1 MITPYAEKTIKNH
14 VLMSLGVAALPLPG
28 LDIFLIYY
36 IQLDMIK
43 KLAAI
48 YGKNYFEISGKAYLS
63 TFTTVTLARL
73 SSSFIKAIPGI
84 GTYIGGASSIVLSGA
99 STYALGKVTAKFFQE
114 NIELSDID
122 MDVAKSFFEEELEAG
137 KIFAENLFKNHKKEM
152 KEQRDLFTED
162 YKAKKEKEIYR
173 KLVELKKM
181 REDNLITEEE
191 YDEKRKLLLGEI

>member
-48 YGKNYFEISGKAYLS
+48 YGRSYYEISGKAYLS

-73 SSSFIKAIPGI
+73 GTSFIKAIPGI
-84 GTYIGGASSIVLSGA
+84 GQYIGGASSIVLSGA
-99 STYALGKVTAKFFQE
+99 STYALGKVTAKFFQD
-114 NIELSDID
+114 NIELWR
-122 MDVAKSFFEEELEAG
+122 LG
-137 KIFAENLFKNHKKEM
+137 KNL
-152 KEQRDLFTED
+152 
-162 YKAKKEKEIYR
+162 
-173 KLVELKKM
+173 LK
-181 REDNLITEEE
+181 TC
-191 YDEKRKLLLGEI
+191 

>member
-63 TFTTVTLARL
+63 TFTTITLARL
-73 SSSFIKAIPGI
+73 SASFIKAIPGV
-84 GTYIGGASSIVLSGA
+84 GTYIGGASSFILAGA

-122 MDVAKSFFEEELEAG
+122 MDIAKSIFEEELEAG
-137 KIFAENLFKNHKKEM
+137 KIFAENLFKNSKKEM
-152 KEQRDLFTED
+152 KEQRDFFAEE

-181 REDNLITEEE
+181 RENELITEQE
-191 YDEKRKLLLGEI
+191 YDEKRKLLLEEI

>member
-1 MITPYAEKTIKNH
+1 MITPYAEKTIKNN
-14 VLMSLGVAALPLPG
+14 VLISLGVAALPIPG

-48 YGKNYFEISGKAYLS
+48 YGRSYYEISGKAYLS

-73 SSSFIKAIPGI
+73 GTSFIKSIPGV

-99 STYALGKVTAKFFQE
+99 STYALGKVTAKFFQD
-114 NIELSDID
+114 NIELSDIN
-122 MDVAKSFFEEELEAG
+122 MDVAKSIFEEEFEAG
-137 KIFAENLFKNHKKEM
+137 KAFAKNLLKNNKDEIKK
-152 KEQRDLFTED
+152 KGDAFAED

-181 REDNLITEEE
+181 KEDGLITEEE
-191 YDEKRKLLLGEI
+191 YDAKRKILLGEI

>member
-48 YGKNYFEISGKAYLS
+48 YGRSYFEISGKAYLS

-73 SSSFIKAIPGI
+73 GTSFIKAIPGV
-84 GTYIGGASSIVLSGA
+84 GQYIGGASSIVLSGA
-99 STYALGKVTAKFFQE
+99 STYALGKVTAKFFQD
-114 NIELSDID
+114 NIELSDIN
-122 MDVAKSFFEEELEAG
+122 MDVAKSIFEEEFEAG
-137 KIFAENLFKNHKKEM
+137 KIFAANLFKNNKKEM
-152 KEQRDLFTED
+152 KDQRDAFAED

-181 REDNLITEEE
+181 KEDELITEEE
-191 YDEKRKLLLGEI
+191 YDAKRKILLGEI

>member
-28 LDIFLIYY
+28 VDIFLIYY

-63 TFTTVTLARL
+63 TFTTVSLARL
-73 SSSFIKAIPGI
+73 SASFIKAIPGV
-84 GTYIGGASSIVLSGA
+84 GSYIGGASSIVLSGA
-99 STYALGKVTAKFFQE
+99 STYALGKVTAKFFQD
-114 NIELSDID
+114 NIELSDIN
-122 MDVAKSFFEEELEAG
+122 MDIAKSIFEEELEAG
-137 KIFAENLFKNHKKEM
+137 KIFAENLFKNNKEEM
-152 KEQRDLFTED
+152 KEQRDSFANE
-162 YKAKKEKEIYR
+162 YKAKKEKEIYL

-181 REDNLITEEE
+181 RENDLITEEE
-191 YDEKRKLLLGEI
+191 YEAKRKLLLGEI

>member
-48 YGKNYFEISGKAYLS
+48 YGRSYYEISGKAYLS

-73 SSSFIKAIPGI
+73 GTSFIKAIPGI
-84 GTYIGGASSIVLSGA
+84 GQYIGGASSIVLSGA
-99 STYALGKVTAKFFQE
+99 STYALGKVTAKFFQD
-114 NIELSDID
+114 NIELSDIN
-122 MDVAKSFFEEELEAG
+122 MDIAKSIFEEELEAG
-137 KIFAENLFKNHKKEM
+137 KKFAENLLKHNKKEM
-152 KEQRDLFTED
+152 KEQRDRFAED

-181 REDNLITEEE
+181 REDELITEEE
-191 YDEKRKLLLGEI
+191 YDAKRKILLGEI

>member
-14 VLMSLGVAALPLPG
+14 VLMSLGIAALPLPG
-28 LDIFLIYY
+28 LDILLIYY

-63 TFTTVTLARL
+63 TFTTVSLARL
-73 SSSFIKAIPGI
+73 SASFIKAIPGV
-84 GTYIGGASSIVLSGA
+84 GTYIGGASSIILSGA
-99 STYALGKVTAKFFQE
+99 STYALGKVTAKFFQD
-114 NIELSDID
+114 NIELSDFN
-122 MDVAKSFFEEELEAG
+122 MDIAKSIFEEELEAG
-137 KIFAENLFKNHKKEM
+137 KIFAENLLKNNKKEM
-152 KEQRDLFTED
+152 KEQRDSFVEE

-181 REDNLITEEE
+181 KEDELITEEE
-191 YDEKRKLLLGEI
+191 YDAKRKLLLGEI

>member
-1 MITPYAEKTIKNH
+1 
-14 VLMSLGVAALPLPG
+14 LPLPG

-48 YGKNYFEISGKAYLS
+48 YGRSYFEISGKAYLS

-73 SSSFIKAIPGI
+73 GTSFIKAIPGV
-84 GTYIGGASSIVLSGA
+84 GQYIGGASSIVLSGA
-99 STYALGKVTAKFFQE
+99 STYALGKVTAKFFQD
-114 NIELSDID
+114 NIELSDIN
-122 MDVAKSFFEEELEAG
+122 MDVAKSIFEEEFEAG
-137 KIFAENLFKNHKKEM
+137 KIFAANLFKNNKKEM
-152 KEQRDLFTED
+152 KDQRDAFAED

-181 REDNLITEEE
+181 KEDELITEEE
-191 YDEKRKLLLGEI
+191 YDAKRKILLGEI